1 VPVRIRPAPASAN
14 GRVSNDEPGPDNRLA
29 LVDQGLFAGHHSAG
43 LNLVIQ
49 TVWLYDHAVDLDGVR
64 RFNHNLNHGFLGRLI
79 ERSPLGFAR
88 YRWVSGRG
96 PSDID
101 IADCARPRAELSDWA
116 DERSQLP
123 IDPESGP
130 GWHIGVLPLTDG
142 TTAVSMVLSHYLID
156 GLGLAITITD
166 AVLGNTRDFGYPPP
180 RSRSRRRAVT
190 QDARLAARDVRDVG
204 RALVAAAKLA
214 RKQARAGQDS
224 ARPTTPRRIA
234 SGATDGDDTFV
245 VPAIWIQFDADHV
258 ESRAQALGAT
268 GSTLIAALAAK
279 FGEHLE
285 RRRPTDGIVTLHL
298 PVSDRTESDT
308 RANAMSIASVTVDP
322 DGLTTD
328 LRELRAAIKQAL
340 KTVRE
345 TPDESLQLRALIP
358 FTPRRALKRM
368 VDAGFTD
375 PDIPLLCSNMGDFGP
390 MVCLVDGTRS
400 ELVMTRATGQH
411 VTRKWLEQ
419 AGGQMTIQ
427 AWRDGGDKIYFTVNA
442 YQPGA
447 ENTKPALR
455 ELAARM
461 LAEFGLTGEIE

>member
-1 VPVRIRPAPASAN
+1 VPVL
-14 GRVSNDEPGPDNRLA
+14 PDNRIA
-29 LVDQGLFAGHHSAG
+29 LVDQGLFAGHHAAG

-49 TVWLYDHAVDLDGVR
+49 TVWLYDHAVDLDRVQ
-64 RFNHNLNHGFLGRLI
+64 RFNDNLNHGFLGRLI

-88 YRWVSGRG
+88 YRWVLGRG

-101 IADCARPRAELSDWA
+101 VADCARPRAELSDWA

-130 GWHIGVLPLTDG
+130 GWHIGVLPLADG
-142 TTAVSMVLSHYLID
+142 TTAVSLVLSHYLID

-166 AVLGNTRDFGYPPP
+166 AVLDSPRDFGYPPP
-180 RSRSRRRAVT
+180 RSRIRRRAIA
-190 QDARLAARDVRDVG
+190 QDGRLAPRDVRDAG

-214 RKQARAGQDS
+214 RKQARAGRDT
-224 ARPTTPRRIA
+224 ARPATPRRVA
-234 SGATDGDDTFV
+234 LGATDGDNTVV
-245 VPAIWIQFDADHV
+245 VPAVWLQFDADHV
-258 ESRAQALGAT
+258 ESRAQALGGT

-279 FGEHLE
+279 FGEHLG
-285 RRRPTDGIVTLHL
+285 RRRASDGIVTLHL
-298 PVSDRTESDT
+298 PVSDRTEGDT

-322 DGLTTD
+322 AGLAAD
-328 LRELRAAIKQAL
+328 LRDLRADIKQAL

-358 FTPRRALKRM
+358 FTPKGALKRM
-368 VDAGFTD
+368 VEAGFTD

-390 MVCLVDGTRS
+390 TVCLVDGTRGK
-400 ELVMTRATGQH
+400 LVMTRATGQH
-411 VTRKWLEQ
+411 ATRQWLGQ

-427 AWRDGGDKIYFTVNA
+427 AWRAGGDEIYFTVNA

-447 ENTKPALR
+447 ENTKTALR
-455 ELAARM
+455 NLAARL